1 MAIEKQV
8 AQALLPAHQ
17 VATSN
22 TLRAQRKTTERSLA
36 KSERS
41 RRQAAW
47 QLKKPLKKPFKK
59 PLKK

>member
-17 VATSN
+17 VTTS
-22 TLRAQRKTTERSLA
+22 TALRAPAQAAERSA
-36 KSERS
+36 TISKWS

-47 QLKKPLKKPFKK
+47 QLKK
-59 PLKK
+59 

>member
-17 VATSN
+17 VTTN
-22 TLRAQRKTTERSLA
+22 TALRAPAQAAKRSFA
-36 KSERS
+36 ISNRSHS

-47 QLKKPLKKPFKK
+47 QLKK
-59 PLKK
+59 